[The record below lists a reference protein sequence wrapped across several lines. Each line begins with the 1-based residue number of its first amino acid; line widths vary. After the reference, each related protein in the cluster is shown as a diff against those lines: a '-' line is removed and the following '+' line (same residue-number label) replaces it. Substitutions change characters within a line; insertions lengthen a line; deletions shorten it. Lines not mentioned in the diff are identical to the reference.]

1 LQYAKAIAAAVA
13 AVLAA
18 VVPALYVPGP
28 LGFAEWVNIVLLACG
43 AIQIYNSA
51 NLPGHWEYAKM
62 IAAVVTAAG
71 VAVSSAL
78 SDGDVTRGE
87 WVQIA
92 IAMFGAFAVY
102 RTPNA
107 PVAAGPAGR
116 HEAPDGAAPSGL
128 FDTPEDDDPDAWPR

>member
-1 LQYAKAIAAAVA
+1 MAYAKAIAAAVA

-18 VVPALYVPGP
+18 VVPALYVDGP

-43 AIQIYNSA
+43 AIQIYNAS
-51 NLPGHWEYAKM
+51 NLPHWEYAKM

-92 IAMFGAFAVY
+92 VAMFGAFAVY
-102 RTPNA
+102 RIPNT
-107 PVAAGPAGR
+107 PVAATPAGK
-116 HEAPDGAAPSGL
+116 HEAPDDAP
-128 FDTPEDDDPDAWPR
+128 TV

>member
-1 LQYAKAIAAAVA
+1 MQCSKAIAAAVA

-18 VVPALYVPGP
+18 VIPALYVPGP

-51 NLPGHWEYAKM
+51 NLPHWEYAKM

-92 IAMFGAFAVY
+92 IALFGAFAVY
-102 RTPNA
+102 RVPNA

-116 HEAPDGAAPSGL
+116 HEAPDGAGGF
-128 FDTPEDDDPDAWPR
+128 FDAAEDDDPDHWPQ